1 MFNNN
6 NRKEYYLYTTL
17 KRSVTSMSNV
27 IFTSSA
33 TAKNGREGHVKSA
46 DGLIDLNLVNP
57 ANNKEDKGSNP
68 EQLFAAAYS
77 ACYDGALNLVAS
89 NQKKKINSETTAD
102 VSFCKDPED
111 NGFKIAV
118 TLNIEIEGV
127 SPEEAEELA
136 EDAHQ
141 ACPYSK
147 ATRGNIDVKLNPIVV

>member
-1 MFNNN
+1 
-6 NRKEYYLYTTL
+6 
-17 KRSVTSMSNV
+17 MSDV

-33 TAKNGREGHVKSA
+33 TAKNGREGHVKSD
-46 DGLIDLNLVNP
+46 DGLIDLDLVNP
-57 ANNKEDKGSNP
+57 ATNKEDKGSNP

-89 NQKKKINSETTAD
+89 NQKKDIDSETTAE

-111 NGFKIAV
+111 NGFKIAA
-118 TLNIEIEGV
+118 TLNINIKGV
-127 SPEEAEELA
+127 SQDEADKLA

-147 ATRGNIDVKLNPIVV
+147 ATRGNIEVTLNPKAV

>member
-89 NQKKKINSETTAD
+89 KKEKPIDSETTAE
-102 VSFCKDPED
+102 VSFCKDQED
-111 NGFKIAV
+111 GGNKTAVSLYIKI
-118 TLNIEIEGV
+118 TR
-127 SPEEAEELA
+127 SEERRVGKECRIWRRE
-136 EDAHQ
+136 
-141 ACPYSK
+141 
-147 ATRGNIDVKLNPIVV
+147 